1 MTAMSARA
9 PAPTTPE
16 EIAVRLLV
24 VNVNTSEAMTAEI
37 AQAARAAASPG
48 TEIVPLTP
56 DFGPASVEGNYESH
70 LAAVAVCQRVAR
82 HTDPY
87 DAVILAGFGDH
98 GREALQEVCRVPVVD
113 ITEASA
119 MTAMLLG
126 HSYGVV
132 TTLDRTVPLIRDRL
146 LTAGLTARCAG
157 IRAADVP
164 VLELESDPGSSLDQI
179 VEQARLLVE
188 VDRAEVICLGC
199 GGMAGLSE
207 RIAAELSVPV
217 VDGVAAAV
225 THAES
230 LVRLGLTTS
239 RVRTYARPL
248 PKPVTFPSG
257 APATIGGAGA

>member
-1 MTAMSARA
+1 M
-9 PAPTTPE
+9 
-16 EIAVRLLV
+16 RLLV
-24 VNVNTSEAMTAEI
+24 VNVNTSQAMTAEI
-37 AQAARAAASPG
+37 ARAARAVAAPA

-70 LAAVAVCQRVAR
+70 LAAVAVCERVAR
-82 HTDPY
+82 HREPY
-87 DAVILAGFGDH
+87 DGVVLAGYGDH
-98 GREALQEVCRVPVVD
+98 GREALQEISPAPVVD

-126 HSYGVV
+126 RSYGVV
-132 TTLDRTVPLIRDRL
+132 TTLDRTVPLIHDRL

-164 VLELESDPGSSLDQI
+164 VLALDRAPESSLDLI
-179 VEQARLLVE
+179 VGQARLLVE
-188 VDRAEVICLGC
+188 RDRAEVICLGC
-199 GGMAGLSE
+199 GGMAGLAE
-207 RIAAELSVPV
+207 RIRSELSVPV

-225 THAES
+225 AHAES

-248 PKPVTFPSG
+248 PKPVSFPTG
-257 APATIGGAGA
+257 APAMRGGATA